1 MRAFFK
7 RIPKWRTPQS
17 PPDNEPQPVNAQPF
31 NPIHSN
37 SIKEPTV
44 RAIVNGKLVNLPN
57 GATVEELRAKLPE
70 IGNDDVMEEG
80 FGGTKPLKE
89 NESLKEGSKVWTVP
103 KIVKG

>member
-1 MRAFFK
+1 MKAFFN
-7 RIPKWRTPQS
+7 RISRWRS
-17 PPDNEPQPVNAQPF
+17 PELNEPQTVIEQHFNRTNS
-31 NPIHSN
+31 NPI
-37 SIKEPTV
+37 KETTV
-44 RAIVNGKLVNLPN
+44 RAIVNGKLVSLPN

-89 NESLKEGSKVWTVP
+89 NEALKEGSKVWTVP

>member
-1 MRAFFK
+1 MRAFLN
-7 RIPKWRTPQS
+7 RITGRRS
-17 PPDNEPQPVNAQPF
+17 PELNEPQPVIEQHFNRTNS
-31 NPIHSN
+31 NPI
-37 SIKEPTV
+37 EETTV
-44 RAIVNGKLVNLPN
+44 RAIVNGKLVDLPR

-89 NESLKEGSKVWTVP
+89 NEAIKEGSKVWTVP

>member
-1 MRAFFK
+1 MRAFFQ
-7 RIPKWRTPQS
+7 RIPKWRLPQS
-17 PPDNEPQPVNAQPF
+17 LPDNEPQPVNVQPF
-31 NPIHSN
+31 KPIQSTP
-37 SIKEPTV
+37 IKEPTM
-44 RAIVNGKLVNLPN
+44 RAIVNGKLVSLPN